1 MNIVKELLLL
11 IIAFCVG
18 IFFLT
23 YLLNLPGVITGKQE
37 IVDKYYKTNFALN
50 VPLDL
55 FFILMYFLVA
65 YGFMKLFK
73 IKNDVGKLATVAIVT
88 TLLTG
93 FFCYYFTSRKMTT
106 SFFSKWFHTV
116 GYSSII
122 YDVILLV
129 FIYQIYLFMKQYVQ

>member
-23 YLLNLPGVITGKQE
+23 YLLNLPGIITGKQA

-73 IKNDVGKLATVAIVT
+73 IKDDIGKLATVAIVT
-88 TLLTG
+88 TFLTG

-106 SFFSKWFHTV
+106 SFFSKWFHAV